1 MQAWLGQRLAGK
13 KGNQNSRYWPALA
26 FKSIATSMFKSFWNL
41 LSQHVLSPQV
51 NSADVEERLR
61 RARSALPKPVIWLL
75 GKTQSGKTSII
86 RAMTGSTQPEI
97 GNGFRPC
104 TRTAQLYA
112 FPNDAECLV
121 RFLDTR
127 GLGEAS
133 YDPAEDLAFCQDQ
146 SHLLMVVVRAMDHA
160 LAAAQ
165 DAVRVIHK
173 AKPEWSVI
181 VVQTALHDGYARG
194 IAHPLPYPFD
204 AEPWPNSVAPDL
216 ARSLMCQREQFAGL
230 ASRFVVVDFTLPED
244 GFLPERY
251 GLEALW
257 NAVEAEL
264 PLGLRAMFQQQ
275 PELQA
280 ELADLYYRTAW
291 PHIVSYSV
299 AAGAV
304 GAVPLPFLSAPSV
317 VAIDAQMFRAIAS
330 IYQQPLTTQV
340 MSELGGAIGTGFLV
354 RLAGRSLLAMIPGV
368 GTAAAAL
375 YTAATTYALGC
386 TLCWYFSQIKKGIT
400 PSAEKLR
407 KFYAQEMEEGRR
419 RFEEY
424 LKSRNNPPSP

>member
-1 MQAWLGQRLAGK
+1 
-13 KGNQNSRYWPALA
+13 
-26 FKSIATSMFKSFWNL
+26 MFKSFWHL
-41 LSQHVLSPQV
+41 LSDLVLSPQV

-61 RARSALPKPVIWLL
+61 RAKSTLPKPVIWLL

-104 TRTAQLYA
+104 TRTARLYA

-133 YDPAEDLAFCQDQ
+133 YDPAEDLAFCQGQ
-146 SHLLMVVVRAMDHA
+146 AHLLMVVVRAMDHA

-165 DAVRVIHK
+165 ATVRAVRK
-173 AKPEWSVI
+173 AKPEWPVI

-194 IAHPLPYPFD
+194 TGHPVPYPFD
-204 AEPWPNSVAPDL
+204 AEPWPDTVARDL
-216 ARSLMCQREQFAGL
+216 ARSLIHQREQFAGL
-230 ASRFVVVDFTLPED
+230 ASRFVAVDFTLPED
-244 GFLPERY
+244 GFLPELY
-251 GLEALW
+251 GLGSLW
-257 NAVEAEL
+257 AAVEAEL
-264 PLGLRAMFQQQ
+264 PLGLRTMLRQQ

-280 ELADLYYRTAW
+280 DLADLYYRTAW
-291 PHIVSYSV
+291 PHILFYSV
-299 AAGAV
+299 AAGAA
-304 GAVPLPFLSAPSV
+304 GAVPFPLVSVPSV
-317 VAIDAQMFRAIAS
+317 VAIDAQMFHAIAS
-330 IYQQPLTTQV
+330 IYQQRLTSQV

-368 GTAAAAL
+368 GTAAAAI

-386 TLCWYFSQIKKGIT
+386 TLCWYFSQIRHGNS
-400 PSAEKLR
+400 PDADKLR
-407 KFYAQEMEEGRR
+407 KFYAQEMEEGRS
-419 RFEEY
+419 RFKEY
-424 LKSRNNPPSP
+424 LKGRTPPHSPRTPEDL